1 MASRTLWAGPVRA
14 LEALTE
20 AAGRLIPGWRLKP
33 EERERRRRLRVNAE
47 GRTGSAII
55 TDFRDGVLC
64 YTYSVAGVEYAACQ
78 DVRTL
83 SALLPANPFTL
94 LARPAT
100 LKYLTRNPANS
111 ILLCEGWSG
120 LQFGP

>member
-1 MASRTLWAGPVRA
+1 MASRTLWAGSVRA
-14 LEALTE
+14 LGALTE
-20 AAGRLIPGWRLKP
+20 AAGRLIPAWRVKP
-33 EERERRRRLRVNAE
+33 EERERRRRVRVNTE
-47 GRTGSAII
+47 GRTGSATI

-64 YTYSVAGVEYAACQ
+64 YTYSVAGVEYAASQ

-83 SALLPANPFTL
+83 AALLPENPFTL

-100 LKYLTRNPANS
+100 VKYLPRNPANS